1 MLVANILNKVNETL
15 PDLASSAL
23 TLLQQ
28 ERVER
33 RQKLQEKKRLES
45 RPLTLSMENV
55 LPPVAPA
62 VSSWIERDYV
72 PAAPAVSPAPLTR
85 THSRIMNSYADI
97 THVNK

>member
-1 MLVANILNKVNETL
+1 
-15 PDLASSAL
+15 
-23 TLLQQ
+23 
-28 ERVER
+28 
-33 RQKLQEKKRLES
+33 
-45 RPLTLSMENV
+45 MENV